1 MEKEINNMNRRFCVK
16 HFKSNITL
24 LVYVLRYLS
33 LLADALSA
41 SDHETHKK
49 SYRMKAKWSVSR
61 RKKKGST
68 DFMKVSIFSPR
79 DIYGVIYNGYN
90 QDLQC
95 LQILFLSMF
104 LEYHLSS

>member
-16 HFKSNITL
+16 HFESNITL
-24 LVYVLRYLS
+24 LVYVLRYFS

-61 RKKKGST
+61 REKKRKHGFYES
-68 DFMKVSIFSPR
+68 F
-79 DIYGVIYNGYN
+79 
-90 QDLQC
+90 DLFYKRHLRC
-95 LQILFLSMF
+95 YLQWI
-104 LEYHLSS
+104 